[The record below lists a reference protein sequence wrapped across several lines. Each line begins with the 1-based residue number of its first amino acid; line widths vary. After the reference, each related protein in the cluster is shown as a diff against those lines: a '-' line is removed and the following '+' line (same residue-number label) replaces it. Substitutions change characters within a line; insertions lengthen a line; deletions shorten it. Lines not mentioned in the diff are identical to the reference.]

1 MSSSYYIPLH
11 PIPPPAPLPRV
22 LSIQSHVISGYVG
35 NKAAVLPLQLL
46 QYEVDI
52 VNTVS
57 FSNHSGYGSF
67 GGTKASAEELGRVF
81 EALESNELLGPNVV
95 ERVLTGYVPG
105 EEGLVQVKMLVEKLK
120 QRSKCL
126 IYLLDR
132 TSLSFLFGF

>member
-1 MSSSYYIPLH
+1 M
-11 PIPPPAPLPRV
+11 
-22 LSIQSHVISGYVG
+22 
-35 NKAAVLPLQLL
+35 
-46 QYEVDI
+46 
-52 VNTVS
+52 
-57 FSNHSGYGSF
+57 
-67 GGTKASAEELGRVF
+67 F